1 MQLAKDR
8 SMQAQRGNQFENPIT
23 TPSHFGIL
31 PGQIVIRK
39 ILSRRSDSRHTRS
52 THESLS
58 SPCASPEISM
68 DQLRLQCPMFGSHR
82 IVRASASLL
91 LAGASLLG
99 CTVESGHPS
108 IAPTES
114 RNRMLAFVD
123 DTVAVLGSTGW
134 REVSGAYL
142 QTCRLDGGEGVDY
155 GYARIGPASADPRH
169 DAAVVEDF
177 WKSRGYKTKLTHS
190 SNPKDTT
197 LQLFGAGTAVKSIR
211 YSADAE
217 GTSFSVESE
226 CIPGDFGT
234 IVDSGDF

>member
-1 MQLAKDR
+1 
-8 SMQAQRGNQFENPIT
+8 
-23 TPSHFGIL
+23 
-31 PGQIVIRK
+31 
-39 ILSRRSDSRHTRS
+39 
-52 THESLS
+52 
-58 SPCASPEISM
+58 M

-142 QTCRLDGGEGVDY
+142 QTCRLDGGEGVNY

-177 WKSRGYKTKLTHS
+177 WKSRGYKTK
-190 SNPKDTT
+190 
-197 LQLFGAGTAVKSIR
+197 LFGAGTAVKSIR